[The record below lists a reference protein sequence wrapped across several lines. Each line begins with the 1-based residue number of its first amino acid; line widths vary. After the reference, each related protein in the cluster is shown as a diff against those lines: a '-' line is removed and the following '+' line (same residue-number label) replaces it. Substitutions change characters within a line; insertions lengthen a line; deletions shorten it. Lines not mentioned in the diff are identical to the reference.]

1 MPVLTLPPRSSLEA
15 TSGGFFFFPGLTLF
29 AWPITFLQLTCIS
42 RFFKQTAPENYFS
55 PNMLFSFMTQQLL
68 CKYQVT
74 STPWYIPVFA
84 FRHFFCLKKKIIKLV
99 LLKCNPF
106 CTIDSLAVWLE
117 NDVFFFSFFR
127 WCAQRL
133 HSRSA
138 IRSELSF
145 SSVQ

>member
-1 MPVLTLPPRSSLEA
+1 MPVLVPPPRGSLEA
-15 TSGGFFFFPGLTLF
+15 ASGGFFFSPGLTLF

-68 CKYQVT
+68 SKYQVT

-84 FRHFFCLKKKIIKLV
+84 FRHFFCLKKKKIIIKLV

-106 CTIDSLAVWLE
+106 CTINSLVVGLE
-117 NDVFFFSFFR
+117 NDVFCFFFLFQVV
-127 WCAQRL
+127 CL
-133 HSRSA
+133 M
-138 IRSELSF
+138 LTF
-145 SSVQ
+145 S